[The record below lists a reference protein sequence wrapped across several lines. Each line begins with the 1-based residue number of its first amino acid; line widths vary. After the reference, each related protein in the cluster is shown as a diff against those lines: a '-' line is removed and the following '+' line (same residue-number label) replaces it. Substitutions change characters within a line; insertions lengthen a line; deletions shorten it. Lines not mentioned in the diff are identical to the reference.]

1 MVLLVID
8 TQKGITDDR
17 LYGFKE
23 LEENIKTLI
32 KTSRENGVEVVF
44 VRHDDGPGSGFS
56 KGDADFEIYEGFAPM
71 DGEKI
76 FDKNVNSSFHES
88 TGLTLYLKSK
98 NINTVI
104 AVGLQTDY
112 CVDATIKSGFEK
124 GFKMVVPEYCN
135 STRANP
141 YMDAKT
147 AYEFY
152 NKNMW
157 PGRYATC
164 LSIEETLEMIRNHK
178 NSVKPARINACGTQE
193 IEYRIATK
201 EDMDLLMSSR
211 LEMLKVVNNLDH
223 SYKYSDEMIENSRK
237 YFENGNQT
245 TVLALDGDR
254 VIGCA
259 TMCYI
264 YIMPTFSHTTGKRAH
279 LMNVYTMKEWQRQG
293 IAKKMVSMLIEEA
306 WKRGVTEISLDATE
320 EGRQLYYKLGFTDS
334 TECMVLVKP

>member
-23 LEENIKTLI
+23 LKDNIRALI
-32 KTSRENGVEVVF
+32 TASRECGVEVVY

-56 KGDADFEIYEGFAPM
+56 KGDDDFEIYEGFAPT

-76 FDKNVNSSFHES
+76 FDKKVNSAFHKS
-88 TGLTLYLKSK
+88 TGLELYLESK
-98 NINTVI
+98 KICTVI
-104 AVGLQTDY
+104 VVGLQTDY
-112 CVDATIKSGFEK
+112 CIDATIKSGFEK

-178 NSVKPARINACGTQE
+178 NSVKPARINACGTQV

-279 LMNVYTMKEWQRQG
+279 LMNVYTMKEWQWQG